1 MQKNGYS
8 RLSQVCDQFCM
19 SPATVWR
26 KVKQGSFAKPYKLS
40 KGITAWKNSE
50 LAEWERN
57 PLKYKTKERA

>member
-1 MQKNGYS
+1 
-8 RLSQVCDQFCM
+8 M